1 MLKKITSL
9 LIILLIVC
17 FPKNVFAYEFY
28 SNVNFNTTFD
38 ETIDK
43 NDINGIY
50 VYLFNETD
58 TREVDDSEKYIK
70 IVLNSQ
76 NNFIDNNK
84 FIPKMDLEIIDIVVD
99 SKKKID
105 YEVEDIITNNEDGT
119 ALINLNVKN
128 YKGYNHDYKLSEEE
142 KEKLNVKTT
151 TSKVDDVTTTI
162 ANKND
167 DSKKVDSKYA
177 LYVFAVIG
185 VIVLILLVVIFV
197 KVQKANQ

>member
-28 SNVNFNTTFD
+28 NNVNFNTTFD

-162 ANKND
+162 ANKNE